1 MAAPGE
7 ITADASATQAKKNAA
22 HFKKLLT
29 GMRMDAGTS
38 SVREA
43 DYKGHH
49 ITIKTTYEITID
61 GKLFHGALSVTHG
74 GTVHYHGMP
83 NAGFKSAL
91 DLMKAVIDAF
101 PDEYAAGGGGMDMPG
116 MQMPGMRMKKSSGRK
131 LAVKKPAARKR
142 K

>member
-49 ITIKTTYEITID
+49 ITIKTTYEIKID
-61 GKLFHGALSVTHG
+61 GKLFQGALSVTNG

-91 DLMKAVIDAF
+91 DLVKAVIDTF
-101 PDEYAAGGGGMDMPG
+101 PDEYGAGSGNVTKPG
-116 MQMPGMRMKKSSGRK
+116 MSMPGMRMKKTGGRK
-131 LAVKKPAARKR
+131 RAVKKPAARK
-142 K
+142 